1 MYLVISCLGTYIS
14 AAILSGLLQR
24 NYCAV
29 PSHLKLVTAEMRR
42 GGKQAAHKSFSQV
55 FYFVQGCQLV
65 KLQACVPR
73 LLKDEALPCG
83 LTQFVNK
90 LICYW
95 FATERN

>member
-1 MYLVISCLGTYIS
+1 MYLVISCLVTCIS
-14 AAILSGLLQR
+14 AAILSGLLQI

-29 PSHLKLVTAEMRR
+29 PSHLKLVTAERR

-55 FYFVQGCQLV
+55 FHFVQGCQLV

-73 LLKDEALPCG
+73 LLKDKALPCG
-83 LTQFVNK
+83 LTQFLNK
-90 LICYW
+90 LICYR